1 MIFFSKALGARRVVC
16 VDVNDERLSL
26 AVKMGADVVV
36 NSTKIKD
43 LREELMRLTGGDGFS
58 RSVMSSKAIG
68 RFSKNIPLYLP

>member
-1 MIFFSKALGARRVVC
+1 M
-16 VDVNDERLSL
+16 DVNDERLSL

-58 RSVMSSKAIG
+58 RSVMKPKATEEIVRVEDIG
-68 RFSKNIPLYLP
+68 THNCP